1 MTNRTN
7 PVPEGFLWGASTAAS
22 QCEGAYDRDGK
33 GETILDHMT
42 NGDHDHPRRITR
54 TIEPDLTYPSQLGCR
69 QCDRFEEDIA
79 LFAEMGLKTYR
90 LSINWARIYPN
101 GDDAEPN
108 RAGIEHYRRLFQC
121 VNYHTQILK

>member
-1 MTNRTN
+1 
-7 PVPEGFLWGASTAAS
+7 
-22 QCEGAYDRDGK
+22 
-33 GETILDHMT
+33 MT